1 MRTSPRIGKK
11 AWFGPHRVGW
21 GLGPASIEGVATA
34 IGFSV
39 ATSALRKRNDGKRS
53 QEELL
58 LFALFL
64 LVVLLKGTSP
74 GGGTAYKQFKAAQA
88 AAVLLITGGPL
99 LPPSAERLRRANQDV
114 ADSGTDGQPRQ
125 AVCASQLSNAR
136 RTMRAGDA

>member
-21 GLGPASIEGVATA
+21 GLGPASIEGVVTA
-34 IGFSV
+34 IVFSV

-74 GGGTAYKQFKAAQA
+74 GGRKAYKQFKAAQA
-88 AAVLLITGGPL
+88 AA
-99 LPPSAERLRRANQDV
+99 
-114 ADSGTDGQPRQ
+114 
-125 AVCASQLSNAR
+125 AVE
-136 RTMRAGDA
+136 DA